1 MQYKTEKEPEKETK
15 KEQEIIK
22 ISKVICLF
30 ITMIIMINVVSIIL
44 IACSYNQVIDEKDQR
59 FATLFGLWMI
69 GMDLFPL
76 IGIILSLATLTTFT
90 K

>member
-1 MQYKTEKEPEKETK
+1 MEYKTAKETI
-15 KEQEIIK
+15 KEKEIIK

-30 ITMIIMINVVSIIL
+30 ITMIIMINFISIIL
-44 IACSYNQVIDEKDQR
+44 IACSYNEVIDEKDR
-59 FATLFGLWMI
+59 EFTMLFGLLLI
-69 GMDLFPL
+69 GMDLFPI

>member
-1 MQYKTEKEPEKETK
+1 MQYKTEKETK

-30 ITMIIMINVVSIIL
+30 ITMIIMINFVSIIL
-44 IACSYNQVIDEKDQR
+44 IACSYNEVIDEKDR
-59 FATLFGLWMI
+59 GFAILFGLWMI